1 MSKQENNVLTDIQE
15 RLTYVMTTKEN
26 AVQQT
31 LASTEEALASVGE
44 MKALLSMLTTSDTG
58 SFSVPAG
65 IDFAVQSRAV
75 MDKIQQGLTDVLM
88 SQGYQDLTGQ
98 VLRRV
103 MTDLAQL
110 DMGNQSIVSGNE
122 NEGLGPATSSRDK
135 ASRVDAQDDVDDLL
149 NSLGI

>member
-1 MSKQENNVLTDIQE
+1 MSKQPVNVFTDIQE

-44 MKALLSMLTTSDTG
+44 MKALLSMLTISDEG
-58 SFSVPAG
+58 AFSVPTG
-65 IDFAVQSRAV
+65 IDFAKQSHLV
-75 MDKIQQGLTDVLM
+75 MERIQQGLTDILM

-103 MTDLAQL
+103 MTDLGQL
-110 DMGNQSIVSGNE
+110 ESNAQSIAAGNE
-122 NEGLGPATSSRDK
+122 QEGLGPATSSRDK
-135 ASRVDAQDDVDDLL
+135 ATRLDAQDDVDDLL

>member
-1 MSKQENNVLTDIQE
+1 MSKQPVNVLTDIQE

-44 MKALLSMLTTSDTG
+44 MKALLSMIAMSDTG
-58 SFSVPAG
+58 TFSVPTG
-65 IDFAVQSRAV
+65 IDFTQQSHMVIER
-75 MDKIQQGLTDVLM
+75 IQQGLTDILM

-110 DMGNQSIVSGNE
+110 ETGAQSIATGNE
-122 NEGLGPATSSRDK
+122 QEGLGPATSSKDK
-135 ASRVDAQDDVDDLL
+135 ASRIDAQDDVDDLL